1 MSELSEP
8 SRSSHRATLR
18 PAQSTPS
25 ASSAQAADRLP
36 LSGLLALATAGF
48 ITVLT
53 EALPAGLLREMSGD
67 FGVSAALIGQLV
79 TVYAAGS
86 LLAAIPLAIATRGWR
101 RRPLL
106 LMAIAGFIVVN
117 TVTTLSTNYTL
128 TLVARFFAG
137 VSAGLLWALL
147 AGYAARMAPAHL
159 QGRAIAVA
167 MTGVPVALSLGI
179 PLGTLMGASIGWR
192 YTFGAMSV
200 LTVVLL
206 GWVRWQVPDF
216 AGQPAGQ
223 RTTLSGV
230 LASRGLKAVLAVM
243 FAYVL
248 AHNILYTYISP
259 FLALAHLQ
267 QRVDAVL
274 LVFGV
279 MALVSIAIVG
289 VLVDRHLHRLTLI
302 SVVLFAV
309 AVVVLGL
316 ASELPT
322 AVYLGVAAWG
332 LAFGGAAT
340 LFQTASARAA
350 GEGADVAQSMIVTTW
365 NLAIAGG
372 GAFGGIA
379 IDRYGPVS
387 LPWVAAVLLIGT
399 LLCIGINALVKALR
413 GSRTRRA
420 AATADARL
428 DLCSRQ

>member
-1 MSELSEP
+1 MRLP
-8 SRSSHRATLR
+8 QAT
-18 PAQSTPS
+18 QSTQAPQ
-25 ASSAQAADRLP
+25 SSDRLP

-106 LMAIAGFIVVN
+106 LMAIAGFVVVN
-117 TVTTLSTNYTL
+117 TVTTLSTDYTL

-147 AGYAARMAPAHL
+147 AGYAARMAPARL
-159 QGRAIAVA
+159 QGRAIAIA
-167 MTGVPVALSLGI
+167 MTGIPLALSFGI
-179 PLGTLMGASIGWR
+179 PFGTLLGASIGWR

-200 LTVVLL
+200 LTVLLL

-216 AGQPAGQ
+216 AGQPAGR

-230 LASRGLKAVLAVM
+230 LTSPGLKAVLMVM

-274 LVFGV
+274 LVFGLTSL
-279 MALVSIAIVG
+279 ASIAIVG
-289 VLVDRHLHRLTLI
+289 VLVDRHLRRLTLI
-302 SVVLFAV
+302 SILLFGVAAV
-309 AVVVLGL
+309 ILGL
-316 ASELPT
+316 ASDLP
-322 AVYLGVAAWG
+322 AVVYVGVGIWG
-332 LAFGGAAT
+332 FAFGGAAT

-350 GEGADVAQSMIVTTW
+350 GEGADVAQSMVVTVW

-379 IDRYGPVS
+379 IDRYGAVA

-399 LLCIGINALVKALR
+399 LLCIGINAVRR
-413 GSRTRRA
+413 GRA
-420 AATADARL
+420 RAGGKTAAGRL
-428 DLCSRQ
+428 GVCNGQ

>member
-1 MSELSEP
+1 MSELDMNQSGV
-8 SRSSHRATLR
+8 TMR
-18 PAQSTPS
+18 PVQSTQS
-25 ASSAQAADRLP
+25 AGRLP

-48 ITVLT
+48 ITILT
-53 EALPAGLLREMSGD
+53 EALPAGLLREMSSD
-67 FGVSAALIGQLV
+67 LGVSAALIGQLV

-106 LMAIAGFIVVN
+106 LVAIAGFVVVN

-137 VSAGLLWALL
+137 VSAGLVWALL
-147 AGYAARMAPAHL
+147 SGYAARMAPAHL

-179 PLGTLMGASIGWR
+179 PLGALVGASMGWR

-216 AGQPAGQ
+216 AGQPAGR

-230 LASRGLKAVLAVM
+230 LASPGLKAVLAVM

-248 AHNILYTYISP
+248 AHTILYTYISP

-274 LVFGV
+274 FVFGV

-289 VLVDRHLHRLTLI
+289 VLVDRHLRRLTLV
-302 SVVLFAV
+302 SVAMFGV
-309 AVVVLGL
+309 ATVMLGL
-316 ASELPT
+316 ASDLPA
-322 AVYLGVAAWG
+322 AVYLSVGVWG

-350 GEGADVAQSMIVTTW
+350 GEGADVAQSMIVTVW

-372 GAFGGIA
+372 GALGGIA
-379 IDRYGPVS
+379 IDRFGAFA
-387 LPWVAAVLLIGT
+387 LPWVPAALLIGT
-399 LLCIGINALVKALR
+399 LLCIGVNALR
-413 GSRTRRA
+413 GRGTGA
-420 AATADARL
+420 VDKTTAARL
-428 DLCSRQ
+428 GSCGSQ

>member
-1 MSELSEP
+1 MSEFDLDQADAAMRLP
-8 SRSSHRATLR
+8 QAT
-18 PAQSTPS
+18 QSTQAPQ
-25 ASSAQAADRLP
+25 SSDRLP

-106 LMAIAGFIVVN
+106 LMAIAGFVVVN
-117 TVTTLSTNYTL
+117 TVTTLSTDYTL

-147 AGYAARMAPAHL
+147 AGYAARMAPARL
-159 QGRAIAVA
+159 QGRAIAIA
-167 MTGVPVALSLGI
+167 MTGIPLALSFGI
-179 PLGTLMGASIGWR
+179 PFGTLLGASIGWR

-200 LTVVLL
+200 LTVLLL

-216 AGQPAGQ
+216 AGQPAGR

-230 LASRGLKAVLAVM
+230 LTSPGLKAVLMVM

-274 LVFGV
+274 LVFGLTSL
-279 MALVSIAIVG
+279 ASIAIVG
-289 VLVDRHLHRLTLI
+289 VLVDRHLRRLTLI
-302 SVVLFAV
+302 SILLFGVAAV
-309 AVVVLGL
+309 ILGL
-316 ASELPT
+316 ASDLP
-322 AVYLGVAAWG
+322 AVVYVGVGIWG
-332 LAFGGAAT
+332 FAFGGAAT

-350 GEGADVAQSMIVTTW
+350 GEGADVAQSMVVTVW

-379 IDRYGPVS
+379 IDRYGAVA

-399 LLCIGINALVKALR
+399 LLCIGINAVRR
-413 GSRTRRA
+413 GRA
-420 AATADARL
+420 RAGGKTAAGRL
-428 DLCSRQ
+428 GVCNGQ

>member
-1 MSELSEP
+1 MSEFDQDLADA
-8 SRSSHRATLR
+8 ATC
-18 PAQSTPS
+18 PATSAASAQSPQP
-25 ASSAQAADRLP
+25 AGRLP
-36 LSGLLALATAGF
+36 LSGLLALATGGF
-48 ITVLT
+48 ITILT
-53 EALPAGLLREMSGD
+53 EALPAGLLGEMSGD

-167 MTGVPVALSLGI
+167 MTGVPLALSLGI

-216 AGQPAGQ
+216 AGQAAGR

-230 LASRGLKAVLAVM
+230 LASPGLKAVLAVM
-243 FAYVL
+243 FTYVL
-248 AHNILYTYISP
+248 AHTILYTYISP

-267 QRVDAVL
+267 QRVDVVL

-289 VLVDRHLHRLTLI
+289 VLVDRHLRRLTLI
-302 SVVLFAV
+302 SVALFGA
-309 AVVVLGL
+309 AVVTLGL
-316 ASELPT
+316 ASGLP
-322 AVYLGVAAWG
+322 AVVYAGVAVWG

-350 GEGADVAQSMIVTTW
+350 GEGADVAQSMIVTFW

-379 IDRYGPVS
+379 IDRYGAVS
-387 LPWVAAVLLIGT
+387 LPWAAAALLIGT
-399 LLCIGINALVKALR
+399 LLCIVIKAGINAQR
-413 GSRTRRA
+413 GSRVRRA
-420 AATADARL
+420 AATAAAARL
-428 DLCSRQ
+428 DLCGRQ

>member
-1 MSELSEP
+1 MSEFDLDQADAAMRP
-8 SRSSHRATLR
+8 PQAT
-18 PAQSTPS
+18 QSTQAPQ
-25 ASSAQAADRLP
+25 SSDRLP

-106 LMAIAGFIVVN
+106 LMAIAGFVVVN
-117 TVTTLSTNYTL
+117 TVTTLSTDYTL

-147 AGYAARMAPAHL
+147 AGYAARMAPARL
-159 QGRAIAVA
+159 QGRAIAIA
-167 MTGVPVALSLGI
+167 MTGIPLALSFGI
-179 PLGTLMGASIGWR
+179 PFGTLLGASIGWR

-200 LTVVLL
+200 LTVLLL

-216 AGQPAGQ
+216 AGQPAGR

-230 LASRGLKAVLAVM
+230 LTSPGLKAVLMVM

-259 FLALAHLQ
+259 FLVLAHLQ

-274 LVFGV
+274 LVFGLTSL
-279 MALVSIAIVG
+279 ASIAIVG
-289 VLVDRHLHRLTLI
+289 VLVDRHLRRLTLI
-302 SVVLFAV
+302 SILLFGVAAV
-309 AVVVLGL
+309 ILGL
-316 ASELPT
+316 ASDLP
-322 AVYLGVAAWG
+322 AVVYVGVGVWG
-332 LAFGGAAT
+332 FAFGGAAT

-350 GEGADVAQSMIVTTW
+350 GEGADVAQSMIVTVW

-379 IDRYGPVS
+379 IDRYGAVA

-399 LLCIGINALVKALR
+399 LLCIGINAIRR
-413 GSRTRRA
+413 GRA
-420 AATADARL
+420 RAGGKTAAGRL
-428 DLCSRQ
+428 GVCNGP

>member
-1 MSELSEP
+1 MSEIDLDQVG
-8 SRSSHRATLR
+8 AA
-18 PAQSTPS
+18 AQSTQLS
-25 ASSAQAADRLP
+25 DRLP

-48 ITVLT
+48 ITILT
-53 EALPAGLLREMSGD
+53 EALPAGLLREMSSD

-86 LLAAIPLAIATRGWR
+86 LLAATPLAIATRGWR
-101 RRPLL
+101 RRSLL
-106 LMAIAGFIVVN
+106 LMAIVGFVVVN

-137 VSAGLLWALL
+137 VSAGLVWALL

-159 QGRAIAVA
+159 QGRAIALV

-179 PLGTLMGASIGWR
+179 PFGTLVGASIGWR

-216 AGQPAGQ
+216 AGQPAGR

-230 LASRGLKAVLAVM
+230 LASPGVKAVLGVM

-248 AHNILYTYISP
+248 AHTILYTYISP

-279 MALVSIAIVG
+279 MALASIAIVG
-289 VLVDRHLHRLTLI
+289 VLVDRYLRRLMLI
-302 SVVLFAV
+302 SVVLFGVAAV
-309 AVVVLGL
+309 ILGL
-316 ASELPT
+316 ASDLP
-322 AVYLGVAAWG
+322 AVVYVGVGLWG

-350 GEGADVAQSMIVTTW
+350 GEGADVAQSMIVTVW
-365 NLAIAGG
+365 NLAIAVG
-372 GAFGGIA
+372 GALGGMA
-379 IDRYGPVS
+379 IDRYSAVA
-387 LPWVAAVLLIGT
+387 LPWVAAALLIGT
-399 LLCIGINALVKALR
+399 LLCIGINAVRLGRV
-413 GSRTRRA
+413 RA
-420 AATADARL
+420 GGKTTAGRL
-428 DLCSRQ
+428 GVCNGP

>member
-1 MSELSEP
+1 MSEFDLD
-8 SRSSHRATLR
+8 RAGAAVR
-18 PAQSTPS
+18 PAQSTQS
-25 ASSAQAADRLP
+25 TQSSDRLP

-48 ITVLT
+48 ITILT

-79 TVYAAGS
+79 TVYAVGS

-106 LMAIAGFIVVN
+106 LMAIAGFVVVN

-137 VSAGLLWALL
+137 VSAGLVWALL
-147 AGYAARMAPAHL
+147 SGYAARMAPAHL

-179 PLGTLMGASIGWR
+179 PFGTLMGASIGWR

-216 AGQPAGQ
+216 AGQPAGR
-223 RTTLSGV
+223 RTTLLGV
-230 LASRGLKAVLAVM
+230 LASPGLKAVLAVM

-248 AHNILYTYISP
+248 AHTILYTYVSP

-267 QRVDAVL
+267 ERVDAVL
-274 LVFGV
+274 LLFGV
-279 MALVSIAIVG
+279 MALASIAIVG
-289 VLVDRHLHRLTLI
+289 VLVDRHLRRLTLI
-302 SVVLFAV
+302 SVVLFGVAAV
-309 AVVVLGL
+309 MLGL
-316 ASELPT
+316 ASDLP
-322 AVYLGVAAWG
+322 AVVYVGVGVWG

-350 GEGADVAQSMIVTTW
+350 GESADVAQSMIVTVW

-379 IDRYGPVS
+379 IDRCGAVA
-387 LPWVAAVLLIGT
+387 LPWAAAALLVGT
-399 LLCIGINALVKALR
+399 LLCIGINAVRL
-413 GSRTRRA
+413 GRA
-420 AATADARL
+420 RAGGKTTAGRL
-428 DLCSRQ
+428 GVCNGP